1 MFSDKLKEL
10 RNAKKMTQS
19 TFAKEFHVA
28 TSTVAMWE
36 TGKRE
41 PDFDVTSRLANY
53 FNVSVDYLLG
63 VDEKEQKNT
72 HLSETERRV
81 QKFYEEH
88 PIMYDL
94 VDAISRLDKEQQ
106 KALLEY
112 AEFQA
117 QKYKQKD

>member
-1 MFSDKLKEL
+1 MNRIKLLRKKNNWTQDEL
-10 RNAKKMTQS
+10 GNMLQVQKAAISKY
-19 TFAKEFHVA
+19 
-28 TSTVAMWE
+28 E
-36 TGKRE
+36 TGTIPLTDETILKL
-41 PDFDVTSRLANY
+41 SQI
-53 FNVSVDYLLG
+53 FNVSTDYLLG
-63 VDEKEQKNT
+63 RDEKEQKNT